1 MFLDIKKA
9 FKRILA
15 KYLNFINLFLEDKII
30 ELLNYL
36 DINKYAIYLKI
47 DVQLLYKSINSF
59 RAKI

>member
-47 DVQLLYKSINSF
+47 DI
-59 RAKI
+59 